1 MMERRFRLSAM
12 LLLCGFAVELATLFS
27 AHPAAFLVFAGAGGL
42 FLAAG
47 IGLYLLTLLQT
58 LVPRRMS
65 Q

>member
-1 MMERRFRLSAM
+1 MEWRFRWSAI
-12 LLLCGFAVELATLFS
+12 LLLAGFIVELATLFS

-42 FLAAG
+42 LFAAG

-58 LVPRRMS
+58 LVPRRMP

>member
-1 MMERRFRLSAM
+1 MMERRFRLSAI
-12 LLLCGFAVELATLFS
+12 LLLCGLAVELATLFS

-42 FLAAG
+42 LLAAG

-58 LVPRRMS
+58 LVPRRTP